1 MSKDL
6 GKKSIEEDQAL
17 LIESAV
23 DKTLDGVEKL
33 PSTANIDSMA
43 LSAAQGWFADTL
55 AVGNFNDGDVFE
67 QPSPGELQTV
77 SQKAMERNEI
87 STESDSYLEKAQFMA
102 PWMSSTMASLTAKT
116 VSVGY
121 LAFGPLSHIGLLIL
135 PGIVVAA
142 SMPDP
147 LDTVMFAER
156 RYFGKNSEDEIEL
169 DYEVLRDA
177 IQQDLL
183 TDEMF
188 GGDLYK
194 LEWDDLSD
202 LEPVDAD
209 IEVYGTQ
216 IEEYNNLDN
225 LLKDVKEVQN
235 IEENYPI
242 MLEKGGMGKIIIPSY
257 EEFENLEKSDE
268 EFEGS
273 EMIYSV
279 TPALEITYSRDQNAN
294 LPDKPENYDLDISE
308 NLDLDDED
316 LLAELEEPEYE

>member
-23 DKTLDGVEKL
+23 DKTLDGIEKL

-67 QPSPGELQTV
+67 QPSPGQLQTV

-87 STESDSYLEKAQFMA
+87 STESDSYLEKAQFTA

-121 LAFGPLSHIGLLIL
+121 LAFGPLSDIGLLIL
-135 PGIVVAA
+135 PGIPMAA
-142 SMPDP
+142 MMPDP
-147 LDTVMFAER
+147 LDTAMFAER

-194 LEWDDLSD
+194 IEWDDLSD

-216 IEEYNNLDN
+216 IEEYDNLDN

-242 MLEKGGMGKIIIPSY
+242 MLEKGRTGKIIIPSY
-257 EEFENLEKSDE
+257 EEFENLEKSE
-268 EFEGS
+268 EDVEGS
-273 EMIYSV
+273 EMIYSA

-294 LPDKPENYDLDISE
+294 LPDKPENHDLDIDE

-316 LLAELEEPEYE
+316 LLAELEEPDYE